1 MRSEKRR
8 IYGTLYSL
16 CVSVLSLSA
25 FITSFYF
32 LPPLFIVLKKKKKN
46 FLVFKK
52 KNIKFFLVEIF
63 PKTNDVLLCIT
74 LNYRLS
80 KKTSGT
86 KLEGSRI

>member
-32 LPPLFIVLKKKKKN
+32 LPPLFIVLKKKKKKL
-46 FLVFKK
+46 FSFYKK
-52 KNIKFFLVEIF
+52 KDQFFFSKNI
-63 PKTNDVLLCIT
+63 PKN
-74 LNYRLS
+74 
-80 KKTSGT
+80 
-86 KLEGSRI
+86 